1 MKPIIVDDET
11 FTNKAAFVD
20 FAGPILAQ
28 AKQINNQKDILRAL
42 RHGSHFGKDF
52 TMIVKAAYKGGGD
65 DVKALKELALKHGA
79 KLKEIDACKLP
90 RVASANSVTFT
101 KN

>member
-1 MKPIIVDDET
+1 MKTIIVGDKT

-20 FAGPILAQ
+20 FAGPIMAQ

-42 RHGSHFGKDF
+42 RHGSHFGEDF
-52 TMIVKAAYKGGGD
+52 TMVIKAAYKGGGD
-65 DVKALKELALKHGA
+65 DVEALKELALMHGA
-79 KLKEIDACKLP
+79 TLQDVEACKLP
-90 RVASANSVTFT
+90 RRRSANAVSFV